1 MKALFATGG
10 EVPFARVVAD
20 HRRVLEPLGA
30 LLAINLGVLVLVV
43 LPLRA
48 SVASG
53 GTRAQASS
61 LALADARAELA
72 AAEAARDGQ
81 AQASRDLERF
91 YREVLPADLSAA
103 QRITH
108 SKLSLLARSH
118 DVVFRQSSTS
128 PTSLRESS
136 LDSLVVNY
144 SLTGRWEDV
153 QQFIHAVETLP
164 DFVVIDNLSLAQ
176 DGDGNTLSLALAVST
191 YYQSRRDGR

>member
-1 MKALFATGG
+1 MRALFATGG

-20 HRRVLEPLGA
+20 HRRVLVPLGA
-30 LLAINLGVLVLVV
+30 LLAINLGVLVLLV

-53 GTRAQASS
+53 GTQAQASS
-61 LALADARAELA
+61 VALAEARAELA

-81 AQASRDLERF
+81 TQASRDLERF

-103 QRITH
+103 RRVTH

-128 PTSLRESS
+128 PQELKDST
-136 LDSLVVNY
+136 LDSLAVSY
-144 SLTGRWEDV
+144 SLTGEWEDV
-153 QQFIHAVETLP
+153 QRFIHAVETMP
-164 DFVVIDNLSLAQ
+164 DFVVIENLSLAQ
-176 DGDGNTLSLALAVST
+176 DGDGNTLSLSLAVST
-191 YYQSRRDGR
+191 YYQARRDVR

>member
-1 MKALFATGG
+1 MKALFTTGS

-20 HRRVLEPLGA
+20 HRRVLVPLGA
-30 LLAINLGVLVLVV
+30 LLAINLGVLVLLV

-48 SVASG
+48 SVESG
-53 GTRAQASS
+53 GMRAQASS
-61 LALADARAELA
+61 LALAEARAELA

-81 AQASRDLERF
+81 AQATRDLERF

-128 PTSLRESS
+128 PTTLRESS
-136 LDSLVVNY
+136 LDSLAVNY
-144 SLTGRWEDV
+144 SLTGEWEDV
-153 QQFIHAVETLP
+153 QRFIHAVETLP

-191 YYQSRRDGR
+191 YYQSRRDVR

>member
-1 MKALFATGG
+1 MKALFATGS

-20 HRRVLEPLGA
+20 HRRVLVPLGA
-30 LLAINLGVLVLVV
+30 LLAINLGVLVLLV

-48 SVASG
+48 SVESG

-61 LALADARAELA
+61 LALAEARAELA

-81 AQASRDLERF
+81 AQATRDLERF

-128 PTSLRESS
+128 PTTLRESS
-136 LDSLVVNY
+136 LDSLAVNY
-144 SLTGRWEDV
+144 SLSGEWEDV
-153 QQFIHAVETLP
+153 QRFIHAVETLP

-191 YYQSRRDGR
+191 YYQSRRDVR

>member
-1 MKALFATGG
+1 MRALFATGG

-20 HRRVLEPLGA
+20 HRRVLVPLGA
-30 LLAINLGVLVLVV
+30 LLAINLAVLVLLV

-81 AQASRDLERF
+81 AQATRDLERF

-103 QRITH
+103 QRLTH
-108 SKLSLLARSH
+108 SKLSLLARSQ
-118 DVVFRQSSTS
+118 DVVFMQSSTS
-128 PTSLRESS
+128 PESLRESS
-136 LDSLVVNY
+136 LDSLVVSY
-144 SLTGRWEDV
+144 RLTGEWEDV
-153 QQFIHAVETLP
+153 QRFIHAVETLP
-164 DFVVIDNLSLAQ
+164 DFVVINNLSLAQ
-176 DGDGNTLSLALAVST
+176 GGDGATLALSLAVST
-191 YYQSRRDGR
+191 YYQSRRDVR